1 MDAKT
6 YFNRLNCLLSET
18 QVTEGQ
24 GLPIDIDAAVDK
36 VISLL
41 QPLSGQPP
49 KVMAVGNGGSAAIVS
64 HLVNDLCKALGV
76 RAMTFTELP
85 LLTAFANDLSYQ
97 DAYEKH
103 VELFADCGD
112 VLWAVSSSGC
122 SQSILKAVSAARA
135 AHCSIVTFS
144 GFAQGNPLR
153 SIGDINFYI
162 PSSVYGLVEVA
173 HTALCHYIT
182 DHALHCLDVHRKA
195 KT

>member
-49 KVMAVGNGGSAAIVS
+49 KVMAVGNGG
-64 HLVNDLCKALGV
+64 
-76 RAMTFTELP
+76 
-85 LLTAFANDLSYQ
+85 
-97 DAYEKH
+97 
-103 VELFADCGD
+103 
-112 VLWAVSSSGC
+112 
-122 SQSILKAVSAARA
+122 SAARA